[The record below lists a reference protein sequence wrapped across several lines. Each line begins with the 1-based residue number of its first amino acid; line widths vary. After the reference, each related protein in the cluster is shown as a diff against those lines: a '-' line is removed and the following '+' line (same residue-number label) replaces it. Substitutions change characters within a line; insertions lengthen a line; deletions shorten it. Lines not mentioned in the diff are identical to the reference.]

1 MADLL
6 GGFLDLSA
14 IYNLATSSTYDY
26 WIMLGVN
33 LIISTIVGGIVLLIV
48 LEVFSKK
55 FGERV
60 SPMNAFIVVLLV
72 NVINLIGLMG
82 ILLPFVAAI
91 PYGSIILPLLVW
103 IVFIKIFFGELSFLH
118 VVIIAVVFFAL
129 TILVV
134 PALVSLITPFIPSFG

>member
-6 GGFLDLSA
+6 GGFLDLNA

-33 LIISTIVGGIVLLIV
+33 LIISTIVGGIVLLII
-48 LEVFSKK
+48 LEIFSKK

-60 SPMNAFIVVLLV
+60 SPTNAFIVVLLV
-72 NVINLIGLMG
+72 NIINLIGLMG

-91 PYGSIILPLLVW
+91 PFGSVILPLLVW
-103 IVFIKIFFGELSFLH
+103 IVFIKVFFGDLSLLH
-118 VVIIAVVFFAL
+118 VLIIAVVFFAL
-129 TILVV
+129 TIMVV
-134 PALVSLITPFIPSFG
+134 PVLANMVTPLIPSFG